1 MQQEMEYIYEMYRQG
16 NIMTAAEKLYISQPA
31 LSMSIRKVEKE
42 LGMPLFDRSSRPM
55 RLTEAGKI
63 YIESV
68 EKMRWLERE
77 MEDRLA
83 GLSELKSGVLRIG
96 GSHYINTVILAC
108 VLTKFHQRYPGVRVE
123 LVEESSAALAEML
136 RRHQIDL
143 TLSCNEMFMQEFT
156 KYPAFCDHV
165 LIAVPAGDPVNQK
178 AADHMLSAA
187 DIIAGKH
194 LSAHSVAVSPGVFEN
209 LSFILLEPG
218 NNLYA
223 RAKQMFSDAGVDP
236 QVALSLS
243 QLSTA
248 YHMAAAGF
256 AATLTCDRMVTSPD
270 VPLCFYLPDS
280 PLSERTFHFITPSG
294 SYVTHA
300 AQELIRLFRE
310 DYAVPEVGGQ

>member
-194 LSAHSVAVSPGVFEN
+194 LSTHSVAVSPGVFEN

-310 DYAVPEVGGQ
+310 DYAVPEVGGE

>member
-187 DIIAGKH
+187 DVIAGKH

-310 DYAVPEVGGQ
+310 DYAVPEVGGK

>member
-108 VLTKFHQRYPGVRVE
+108 VLTKFHQCYPGVRVE

-310 DYAVPEVGGQ
+310 DYAVPEVGGK

>member
-1 MQQEMEYIYEMYRQG
+1 M
-16 NIMTAAEKLYISQPA
+16 
-31 LSMSIRKVEKE
+31 
-42 LGMPLFDRSSRPM
+42 
-55 RLTEAGKI
+55 
-63 YIESV
+63 
-68 EKMRWLERE
+68 
-77 MEDRLA
+77 
-83 GLSELKSGVLRIG
+83 
-96 GSHYINTVILAC
+96 
-108 VLTKFHQRYPGVRVE
+108 LTKFHQRYPGVRVE

-310 DYAVPEVGGQ
+310 DYAVPEVCGE

>member
-310 DYAVPEVGGQ
+310 DYAVPEVGGE

>member
-310 DYAVPEVGGQ
+310 DYAVPEVGGK

>member
-310 DYAVPEVGGQ
+310 DYAVPEVCGE

>member
-1 MQQEMEYIYEMYRQG
+1 
-16 NIMTAAEKLYISQPA
+16 
-31 LSMSIRKVEKE
+31 
-42 LGMPLFDRSSRPM
+42 M

-187 DIIAGKH
+187 DVIAGKH

-310 DYAVPEVGGQ
+310 DYAVPEVGGK